1 MDFKLPDIGEGI
13 HEGEIVKWL
22 VKEGDKVKQDQVI
35 GEIETDKAIVQ
46 IPSPK
51 AGTILK
57 IHIKEG
63 GTVKVGETL
72 VTIGEAGEKV
82 EEVKKEEIKPKS
94 VGVMGVL
101 EEAKEEF
108 QIPVKKETKLEK
120 TIEILATPAIRNL
133 AKSLNVDLNN
143 IRGTGPGRRIIKEDV
158 ENASKNTLEL
168 KVEGSQEV
176 TIGIKITKKYDLY
189 GYVERVPLKGIRKAT
204 AKLMD
209 ESHIKAAHVM
219 HSDLIDITHLFEIRE
234 KEKIKVAKK
243 NIKLTY
249 LPFIVKA
256 VIDSLKE
263 HPYLNAS
270 LDENSNEIILKKYY
284 NIGIAV
290 DTEDGLLVPVI
301 KIADSKKILDLA
313 KEIEELAEKARSR
326 AIDLMDLRG
335 GTFTITN
342 VGSIGG
348 MFFAPIINYP
358 EAAIIGLGR
367 IFDSALVVDGKIQVR
382 KVLPVSLSFDH
393 RILDGAEAAR
403 FVNKIKELLED
414 PDEFIIE

>member
-1 MDFKLPDIGEGI
+1 MVFEFKFPDVGEGI
-13 HEGEIVKWL
+13 TEGEIVKWF
-22 VKEGDKVKQDQVI
+22 VKEGEKVKQDQVI

-82 EEVKKEEIKPKS
+82 EVKKEEKSKS
-94 VGVMGVL
+94 VGVMGIL
-101 EEAKEEF
+101 EEAKEDIE
-108 QIPVKKETKLEK
+108 IPVKKESKIEK
-120 TIEILATPAIRNL
+120 VERVLATPGVRSL
-133 AKSLNVDLNN
+133 AKSLNVNLAD
-143 IRGTGPGRRIIKEDV
+143 IKGSGSDGRITKED
-158 ENASKNTLEL
+158 LE
-168 KVEGSQEV
+168 KAARPNQEV
-176 TIGIKITKKYDLY
+176 TKNEVSGIKVTKKYDMF
-189 GYVERVPLKGIRKAT
+189 GYVDRIQLKGIRKAT

-219 HSDLIDITHLFEIRE
+219 HSDLVDITHLYEIRE
-234 KEKIKVAKK
+234 KEKVKATKK

-249 LPFIVKA
+249 LPFIIKA
-256 VIDSLKE
+256 LIAALKE
-263 HPYLNAS
+263 HPYLNSS
-270 LDENSNEIILKKYY
+270 LDDSNNEIILKKYY
-284 NIGIAV
+284 NIGVAV

-301 KIADSKKILDLA
+301 KVADSKKILDLA
-313 KEIEELAEKARSR
+313 KEIEELAEKARTR
-326 AIDLMDLRG
+326 KIDLMDLRG

-348 MFFAPIINYP
+348 LYFVPIINYP
-358 EAAIIGLGR
+358 EAAILGLGR
-367 IFDSALVVDGKIQVR
+367 IHDAPLIVNGKIEIR
-382 KVLPVSLSFDH
+382 KVLPISISFDH

-403 FVNKIKELLED
+403 FANKIKELLED
-414 PDEFIIE
+414 PDEFIVE

>member
-1 MDFKLPDIGEGI
+1 MVFEFKFPDVGEGI
-13 HEGEIVKWL
+13 TEGEIVKWFI
-22 VKEGDKVKQDQVI
+22 KEGDKVREDQVI

-51 AGTILK
+51 AGVILK

-63 GTVKVGETL
+63 EIVKVGETL
-72 VTIGEAGEKV
+72 VTIEEAGEKV
-82 EEVKKEEIKPKS
+82 EVKKEEKSKS

-101 EEAKEEF
+101 EEAKEDIE
-108 QIPVKKETKLEK
+108 IPIKKESKIEK
-120 TIEILATPAIRNL
+120 VEMVLATPLVRNL
-133 AKSLNVDLNN
+133 AKSLNVNLLNVK
-143 IRGTGPGRRIIKEDV
+143 GSGSGGRITKEDL
-158 ENASKNTLEL
+158 ENAA
-168 KVEGSQEV
+168 KVANQEV
-176 TIGIKITKKYDLY
+176 TKSEVSGIKVTKKYDMF
-189 GYVERVPLKGIRKAT
+189 GYVDRIQLKGIRKAT

-219 HSDLIDITHLFEIRE
+219 HSDLIDITHLYEIRE
-234 KEKIKVAKK
+234 KEKVKAAKK

-249 LPFIVKA
+249 LPFIIKA

-263 HPYLNAS
+263 HPYLNAT
-270 LDENSNEIILKKYY
+270 LDDSNNEIILKKYY
-284 NIGIAV
+284 NIGVAV

-301 KIADSKKILDLA
+301 KVADSKKILDLA
-313 KEIEELAEKARSR
+313 KEIEELAEKARTR
-326 AIDLMDLRG
+326 KIDLMDLRG

-348 MFFAPIINYP
+348 LYFVPIINYP
-358 EAAIIGLGR
+358 EAAILGLGR
-367 IFDSALVVDGKIQVR
+367 IHDAALVINGKVEIR
-382 KVLPVSLSFDH
+382 KVLPISISFDH

-403 FVNKIKELLED
+403 FANKIKELLED

>member
-1 MDFKLPDIGEGI
+1 MVFEFKFPDVGEGI
-13 HEGEIVKWL
+13 TEGEIVKWF
-22 VKEGDKVKQDQVI
+22 VKEGEKVKQDQVI

-51 AGTILK
+51 AGVILK

-82 EEVKKEEIKPKS
+82 EVKKEEKSKS
-94 VGVMGVL
+94 VGVMGIL
-101 EEAKEEF
+101 EEAKEDIE
-108 QIPVKKETKLEK
+108 IPVKKESKIEK
-120 TIEILATPAIRNL
+120 VERVLATPGVRSL
-133 AKSLNVDLNN
+133 AKSLNVNLAD
-143 IRGTGPGRRIIKEDV
+143 IKGSGSDGRITKED
-158 ENASKNTLEL
+158 LE
-168 KVEGSQEV
+168 KAARPNQEV
-176 TIGIKITKKYDLY
+176 TKNEVSGIKVTKKYDMF
-189 GYVERVPLKGIRKAT
+189 GYVDRIQLKGIRKAT

-219 HSDLIDITHLFEIRE
+219 HSDLIDITHLYEIRE
-234 KEKIKVAKK
+234 KEKVKAAKK

-249 LPFIVKA
+249 LPFIIKA

-263 HPYLNAS
+263 HPYLNS
-270 LDENSNEIILKKYY
+270 SFDEVNNEIILKKYY

-301 KIADSKKILDLA
+301 KVADSKKILDLA
-313 KEIEELAEKARSR
+313 KEIEELAEKARTR
-326 AIDLMDLRG
+326 KIDLMDLRG

-348 MFFAPIINYP
+348 LYFVPIINYP
-358 EAAIIGLGR
+358 EAAILGLGR
-367 IFDSALVVDGKIQVR
+367 IHDAPLIVNGKIEIR
-382 KVLPVSLSFDH
+382 KVLPISISFDH

-403 FVNKIKELLED
+403 FANKIKELLED
-414 PDEFIIE
+414 PDEFIVE

>member
-1 MDFKLPDIGEGI
+1 MVFEFKFPDVGEGI
-13 HEGEIVKWL
+13 TEGEIVKWL
-22 VKEGDKVKQDQVI
+22 IKEGDKVREDQVI

-51 AGTILK
+51 AGTILR

-63 GTVKVGETL
+63 GIVKVGETL
-72 VTIGEAGEKV
+72 VTIGETGEKV
-82 EEVKKEEIKPKS
+82 EVKKEEKPKS

-101 EEAKEEF
+101 EEAKEDIE
-108 QIPVKKETKLEK
+108 IPVKKENKVEK
-120 TIEILATPAIRNL
+120 VEGVLATPAIRNL
-133 AKSLNVDLNN
+133 AKSLNVNLAD
-143 IRGTGPGRRIIKEDV
+143 IKGSGPGGRITKEDV
-158 ENASKNTLEL
+158 ENATKRSN
-168 KVEGSQEV
+168 QEV
-176 TIGIKITKKYDLY
+176 TKNEVSGIKVTKKYDMF
-189 GYVERVPLKGIRKAT
+189 GYVDRIQLKGIRKAT

-219 HSDLIDITHLFEIRE
+219 HSDLIDITHLYEIRE
-234 KEKIKVAKK
+234 KEKVKAAKK

-249 LPFIVKA
+249 LPFIIKA

-263 HPYLNAS
+263 HPYLNAT
-270 LDENSNEIILKKYY
+270 LDDSNNEIILKKYY
-284 NIGIAV
+284 NIGVAV

-301 KIADSKKILDLA
+301 KVADSKKILDLA
-313 KEIEELAEKARSR
+313 KEIEELAEKARTR
-326 AIDLMDLRG
+326 KIDLMDLRG

-348 MFFAPIINYP
+348 LYFVPIINYP
-358 EAAIIGLGR
+358 EAAILGLGR
-367 IFDSALVVDGKIQVR
+367 IHDAPLIVNGKIEIR
-382 KVLPVSLSFDH
+382 KVLPISISFDH

-403 FVNKIKELLED
+403 FANKIKELLED

>member
-1 MDFKLPDIGEGI
+1 MVFEFKFPDVGEGI
-13 HEGEIVKWL
+13 TEGEIVKWL
-22 VKEGDKVKQDQVI
+22 IKEGDKVREDQVI

-51 AGTILK
+51 AGTILR

-63 GTVKVGETL
+63 GIVKVGETL
-72 VTIGEAGEKV
+72 VTIGETGEKV
-82 EEVKKEEIKPKS
+82 EVKKEEKPKS

-101 EEAKEEF
+101 EEAKEDIE
-108 QIPVKKETKLEK
+108 IPVKKENKVEK
-120 TIEILATPAIRNL
+120 VEGVLATPAIRNL
-133 AKSLNVDLNN
+133 AKSLNVNLAD
-143 IRGTGPGRRIIKEDV
+143 IKGSGPGGRITKEDV
-158 ENASKNTLEL
+158 ENATK
-168 KVEGSQEV
+168 GSNQEV
-176 TIGIKITKKYDLY
+176 TKNEVSGIKVTKKYDMF
-189 GYVERVPLKGIRKAT
+189 GYVERIQLKGIRKAT

-219 HSDLIDITHLFEIRE
+219 HSDLIDITHLYEIRE
-234 KEKIKVAKK
+234 KEKVKAAKK

-249 LPFIVKA
+249 LPFIIKA

-263 HPYLNAS
+263 HPYLNAT
-270 LDENSNEIILKKYY
+270 LDDSNNEIILKKYY
-284 NIGIAV
+284 NIGVAV

-301 KIADSKKILDLA
+301 KVADSKKILDLA
-313 KEIEELAEKARSR
+313 KEIEELAEKARTR
-326 AIDLMDLRG
+326 KIDLMDLRG

-348 MFFAPIINYP
+348 LYFVPIINYP
-358 EAAIIGLGR
+358 EAAILGLGR
-367 IFDSALVVDGKIQVR
+367 IHDAALVINGKVEIR
-382 KVLPVSLSFDH
+382 KVLPISISFDH

-403 FVNKIKELLED
+403 FANKIKELLED

>member
-1 MDFKLPDIGEGI
+1 MVFEFKFPDVGEGI
-13 HEGEIVKWL
+13 TEGEIVKWL
-22 VKEGDKVKQDQVI
+22 IKEGDKVREDQVI

-51 AGTILK
+51 AGTILR

-63 GTVKVGETL
+63 GIVKVGETL
-72 VTIGEAGEKV
+72 VTIGETGEKV
-82 EEVKKEEIKPKS
+82 EVKKEEKPKS

-101 EEAKEEF
+101 EEAKEDIE
-108 QIPVKKETKLEK
+108 IPVKKENKVEK
-120 TIEILATPAIRNL
+120 VEGVLATPAIRNL
-133 AKSLNVDLNN
+133 AKSLNVNLAD
-143 IRGTGPGRRIIKEDV
+143 IKGSGPGGRITKEDV
-158 ENASKNTLEL
+158 ENATKRSN
-168 KVEGSQEV
+168 QEV
-176 TIGIKITKKYDLY
+176 TKNEVSGIKVTKKYDMF
-189 GYVERVPLKGIRKAT
+189 GYVERIQLKGIRKAT

-234 KEKIKVAKK
+234 KEKVRASKK

-249 LPFIVKA
+249 LPFIIKA
-256 VIDSLKE
+256 VINSLKE
-263 HPYLNAS
+263 HPYLNAT
-270 LDENSNEIILKKYY
+270 LDDTNNEIVLKKYF
-284 NIGIAV
+284 NIGVAV

-301 KIADSKKILDLA
+301 KVADSKKILDLA
-313 KEIEELAEKARSR
+313 KEIEELAEKARTR
-326 AIDLMDLRG
+326 KIDLMDLRG

-348 MFFAPIINYP
+348 LYFVPIINYP
-358 EAAIIGLGR
+358 EAAILGLGR
-367 IFDSALVVDGKIQVR
+367 IHDAALVINGKVEIR
-382 KVLPVSLSFDH
+382 KVLPISISFDH

-403 FVNKIKELLED
+403 FANKIKELLED

>member
-1 MDFKLPDIGEGI
+1 MVFEFKFPDVGEGI
-13 HEGEIVKWL
+13 TEGEIVKWL
-22 VKEGDKVKQDQVI
+22 IKEGDKVREDQVI

-51 AGTILK
+51 AGTILR

-63 GTVKVGETL
+63 GIVKVGETL
-72 VTIGEAGEKV
+72 VTIGETGEKV
-82 EEVKKEEIKPKS
+82 EVKKEEKPKS

-101 EEAKEEF
+101 EEAKEDIE
-108 QIPVKKETKLEK
+108 IPVKKENKVEK
-120 TIEILATPAIRNL
+120 VEGVLATPAIRNL
-133 AKSLNVDLNN
+133 AKSLNVNLAD
-143 IRGTGPGRRIIKEDV
+143 IKGSGPGGRITKEDV
-158 ENASKNTLEL
+158 ENATK
-168 KVEGSQEV
+168 GSYQEV
-176 TIGIKITKKYDLY
+176 TKNEVSGIKVTKKYDMF
-189 GYVERVPLKGIRKAT
+189 GYVDRIQLKGIRKAT

-219 HSDLIDITHLFEIRE
+219 HSDLIDITHLYEIRE
-234 KEKIKVAKK
+234 KEKVKAAKK

-249 LPFIVKA
+249 LPFIIKA

-263 HPYLNAS
+263 HPYLNAT
-270 LDENSNEIILKKYY
+270 LDDSNNEIILKKYY
-284 NIGIAV
+284 NIGVAV

-301 KIADSKKILDLA
+301 KVADSKKILDLA
-313 KEIEELAEKARSR
+313 KEIEELAEKARTR
-326 AIDLMDLRG
+326 KIDLMDLRG

-348 MFFAPIINYP
+348 LYFVPIINYP
-358 EAAIIGLGR
+358 EAAILGLGR
-367 IFDSALVVDGKIQVR
+367 IHDAALVINGKVEIR
-382 KVLPVSLSFDH
+382 KVLPISISFDH

-403 FVNKIKELLED
+403 FANKIKELLED